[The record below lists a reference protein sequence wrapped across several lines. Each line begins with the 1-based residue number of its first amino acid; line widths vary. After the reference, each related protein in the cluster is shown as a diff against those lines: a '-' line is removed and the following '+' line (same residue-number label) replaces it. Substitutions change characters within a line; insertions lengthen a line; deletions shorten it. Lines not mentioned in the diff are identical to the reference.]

1 MGTYFIAGD
10 FMRTILVPVDG
21 SESSLRAVQ
30 AAIKAAQE
38 LNGANLHVIT
48 VQAPIISGN
57 VTRFFSAEDIQGYYQ
72 DEGINA
78 MLPAKTL
85 LDESGLTYQDQV
97 VVGPVAKT
105 IADYA
110 KKNNCDLIIMGT
122 RGLGSVTGLVLGSIA
137 TKVLSLTDL
146 PVTLVK

>member
-72 DEGINA
+72 DEGVNA

>member
-1 MGTYFIAGD
+1 
-10 FMRTILVPVDG
+10 MRTILVPVDG

-57 VTRFFSAEDIQGYYQ
+57 VTRFFSAEHIQGYYQ
-72 DEGINA
+72 DEGSNA

>member
-1 MGTYFIAGD
+1 
-10 FMRTILVPVDG
+10 MRTILVPVDG

-110 KKNNCDLIIMGT
+110 KTNNCDLIIMGT

-137 TKVLSLTDL
+137 TKVLSLTDV

>member
-1 MGTYFIAGD
+1 MK
-10 FMRTILVPVDG
+10 TILVPVDG
-21 SESSLRAVQ
+21 SESALRAVQ
-30 AAIKAAQE
+30 AAIKAAQDM
-38 LNGANLHVIT
+38 NGANLYLIT

-57 VTRFFSAEDIQGYYQ
+57 VTRFFSAEDIQSYYQ

-85 LDESGLTYQDQV
+85 LDESGLPYNSEV

-105 IADYA
+105 IVEYA
-110 KKNNCDLIIMGT
+110 KDKNCDFIIMGT
-122 RGLGSVTGLVLGSIA
+122 RGLGSITGMVLGSIA
-137 TKVLSLTDL
+137 TKVLSLTDV